1 MTRSKNQWVAM
12 KVRWLERGAARQD
25 QGARGSDAA
34 VFLAGNKN
42 PPKRVK
48 GAWTAK
54 KTDVRQVGAC
64 QVQGKGGK

>member
-1 MTRSKNQWVAM
+1 M
-12 KVRWLERGAARQD
+12 KVRWLERGSARQD

-54 KTDVRQVGAC
+54 K
-64 QVQGKGGK
+64 